1 MVTLKEHRNLIK
13 TLWKEGVHKVIAL
26 QKITGF
32 PSKTLYRWAKQL
44 EETND
49 LKQGARSGRPKHL
62 TPKKRRYLGR
72 VTKSQRTASSKEI
85 TETLKKTYPGLEIAS
100 RTVRENLQKLEY
112 KVCVPRP
119 VAILTEA
126 AIEYHVSWAKA
137 HQRERWNKVVFSDE
151 TTFQMFYNTTQVRY
165 KSGEPRPCRAT
176 VKHPFKVHVWGA
188 FCAKG
193 VVGFHIFTE
202 NMNGELYREIL
213 TENLFEQTRQILGN
227 RWVFQ
232 QDNDPKHRA
241 RLTIELL
248 QDHYPHV
255 LDWPSYSPD
264 LNPIENLWSIM
275 KRNVEKKVNVMI
287 SEKKSITK
295 EIFMSTIVGEWEAID
310 RSLCFNLANSMPKR
324 IELVIKNESCTIDY

>member
-13 TLWKEGVHKVIAL
+13 TLWKEGVHKVTAL

-49 LKQGARSGRPKHL
+49 LKQGARSGHPKHL

-72 VTKSQRTASSKEI
+72 VAKSQRTASSKEI
-85 TETLKKTYPGLEIAS
+85 TETLKKTYPGLEIAP
-100 RTVRENLQKLEY
+100 RTVRENLQKLGY

-119 VAILTEA
+119 VPILTEA
-126 AIEYHVSWAKA
+126 AIERRVSWAKA

-151 TTFQMFYNTTQVRY
+151 TTFQIFRNTTQIRY
-165 KSGEPRPCRAT
+165 KSGEPRPCHAI

-193 VVGFHIFTE
+193 VVGFHMFTE

-213 TENLFEQTRQILGN
+213 TENLFEQARQILGN

-248 QDHYPHV
+248 QDHCPHV
-255 LDWPSYSPD
+255 LD
-264 LNPIENLWSIM
+264 
-275 KRNVEKKVNVMI
+275 
-287 SEKKSITK
+287 
-295 EIFMSTIVGEWEAID
+295 
-310 RSLCFNLANSMPKR
+310 
-324 IELVIKNESCTIDY
+324 